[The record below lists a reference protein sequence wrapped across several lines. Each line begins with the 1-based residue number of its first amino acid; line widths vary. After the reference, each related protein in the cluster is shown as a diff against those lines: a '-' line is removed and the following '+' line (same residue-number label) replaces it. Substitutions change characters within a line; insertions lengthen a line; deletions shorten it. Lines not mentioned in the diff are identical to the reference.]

1 MGLSWEA
8 ALLRNSKIW
17 LLVLVVAGASCFVAG
32 MQAYAGKPAAKSA
45 KAAGPR
51 QCVFSR
57 SNRPTTAGTL
67 GITGVPAYVVFP
79 NGGQQVG
86 VYIMQGS
93 PGGVWASMGLR
104 PGRVLLTI
112 DGRVAQSPS
121 SVDNILSNKS
131 GSIDYTYVRV
141 VDGVPEMVRGRANYG
156 GPALGMAPAVS
167 STPDYSNP
175 GKLQDDKTPLSQ
187 LESHMGSLINKDRQ
201 ANGQPS
207 ISENGRLAALARD
220 YAEYLLKNRAFS
232 HEADGRNPLQ
242 RARAHGIGGGIA
254 ENLAFEPRG
263 QKSDKDGVNHAQAVF
278 MAEPPNQQNHRGNI
292 LWNEAKS
299 FGVGMARDKGQL
311 MMVQEF
317 SDGTP

>member
-1 MGLSWEA
+1 MLKGK
-8 ALLRNSKIW
+8 SK
-17 LLVLVVAGASCFVAG
+17 VVILAVASAGVFLAG
-32 MQAYAGKPAAKSA
+32 MQALEGKPPAKSA
-45 KAAGPR
+45 APR
-51 QCVFSR
+51 QCVYSR
-57 SNRPTTAGTL
+57 SNRPTTSAAL

-79 NGGQQVG
+79 NGGQQCG
-86 VYIMQGS
+86 VYITQAS
-93 PGGVWASMGLR
+93 PGGMWSTMGLR

-121 SVDNILSNKS
+121 TVDSILSSRS
-131 GSIDYTYVRV
+131 GSIDYTYAKIMG
-141 VDGVPEMVRGRANYG
+141 GVPELVRSRTNYG
-156 GPALGMAPAVS
+156 GPALGMAPPVS
-167 STPDYSNP
+167 GTPDFSNP
-175 GKLQDDKTPLSQ
+175 GKLQEDNTPLGT
-187 LESHMGSLINKDRQ
+187 LESQMGSLINKDRS
-201 ANGQPS
+201 ANGLPS

-220 YAEYLLKNRAFS
+220 YAEFLLKHRAFS
-232 HEADGRNPLQ
+232 HEADGRDPLQ

-263 QKSDKDGVNHAQAVF
+263 QKPDKEGVSHAQAVF
-278 MAEPPNQQNHRGNI
+278 MAEPPNQKNHRGNI